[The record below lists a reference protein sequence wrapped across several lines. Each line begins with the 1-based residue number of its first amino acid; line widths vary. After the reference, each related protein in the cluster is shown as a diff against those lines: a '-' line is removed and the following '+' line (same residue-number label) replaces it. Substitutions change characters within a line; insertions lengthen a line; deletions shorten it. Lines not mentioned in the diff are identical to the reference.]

1 MPGRKAVLD
10 QNPGVRNISLK
21 EEEEDNDDDDDNDDG
36 KNWKGKGD
44 GLGVIP
50 EDLEAPL
57 HHCPCIQ
64 ALLPPH
70 CSHCES
76 ICRALL
82 CALSVPG
89 QVNSFVHRTYPSYE
103 NPRVHRS
110 FLVLMR
116 PFHWN

>member
-21 EEEEDNDDDDDNDDG
+21 EEEEEDTDDDDDNDDG

-50 EDLEAPL
+50 EDLEAPSHL
-57 HHCPCIQ
+57 CPCIQ

-70 CSHCES
+70 CKSLQVDS
-76 ICRALL
+76 MSSSAL
-82 CALSVPG
+82 
-89 QVNSFVHRTYPSYE
+89 
-103 NPRVHRS
+103 RS
-110 FLVLMR
+110 ECTWGR
-116 PFHWN
+116 